1 MQQGA
6 KPRNEAIDFVTA
18 LQIQPELPG

>member
-18 LQIQPELPG
+18 LQIQRELPG